1 MNTLKIILAILVMG
15 AIIFTAILGICTIIA
30 SVRLFK
36 NKEYSEGCLALFAT
50 AVLGLMIVMEVL
62 YWLP

>member
-15 AIIFTAILGICTIIA
+15 VIIVTVTLGICTIIA
-30 SVRLFK
+30 SVRFFK
-36 NKEYSEGCLALFAT
+36 SKEYSEGCLALFTT
-50 AVLGLMIVMEVL
+50 AILGLMVVMEVL

>member
-30 SVRLFK
+30 SVRFFK
-36 NKEYSEGCLALFAT
+36 DKEYSEGCLALFTT
-50 AVLGLMIVMEVL
+50 AILGLIVVMEVL

>member
-30 SVRLFK
+30 SVRFFK
-36 NKEYSEGCLALFAT
+36 NKEYSEGCLALFTT